1 MASADTAGTAGAGV
15 QEAVFSRNAT
25 GLVKLGTPWRVVVLN
40 FANIGLTYVMFT
52 YWITPAVFPQSNL
65 YLSLVI
71 AGLFNLA
78 FAGALAIFTSAFP
91 RSGGEYVYVSRGL
104 HPAVGFACSVAA
116 ALSQAF
122 WVGIGGYWIATLVL
136 SPVLTSIGISTGDA
150 TLVNWGTDFGTN
162 NWAFA
167 TGTIAVVICGLI
179 NLTGLRGYFTFQAIN
194 LVVGTV
200 TFLILVA
207 VFLTSSHSDFASGLN
222 SFSAAAGGSPHAFEK
237 ITEGAQAAGMPTGTT
252 LHDTLGVAGVTFLIA
267 FASASIAGELRT
279 PRKTQLVGAVGGTA
293 LYTTVAIALFAA
305 ITVAV
310 PEGFNKAAAWMN
322 YNSADYGTI
331 LPAQPTFITWV
342 SVLTSNTLVLA
353 LIGVGLVVWSYFW
366 LPSAMIIATRNIFAW
381 SLDRLAP
388 ARLSEVSDRF
398 HSPIWATITVT
409 VFAEGFLVAYWR
421 GWFTYLTP
429 FLAYAAVFFI
439 VSIAAIV
446 AGYRESTRA
455 YLAKV
460 DWDRR
465 IAGVPLLTLC
475 GICGLLYWGVA
486 LYYAYTEDLL
496 FLNTNRQLVLTAAQ
510 FVVPFVLFFAIAA
523 WRRRT
528 GIAVDA
534 AYKVLPPE

>member
-1 MASADTAGTAGAGV
+1 GV
-15 QEAVFSRNAT
+15 QEAVFSRHAT
-25 GLVKLGTPWRVVVLN
+25 GLVRLGTPWRVIVLN

-65 YLSLVI
+65 YLSLLI

-91 RSGGEYVYVSRGL
+91 RSGGEYVYVSRSL
-104 HPAVGFACSVAA
+104 HPAIGFACSVAA

-136 SPVLTSIGISTGDA
+136 SPVLTSIGISTGN
-150 TLVNWGTDFGTN
+150 TRLINWGTDFGTN
-162 NWAFA
+162 NWAFVV
-167 TGTIAVVICGLI
+167 GTIAVVLCGLI
-179 NLTGLRGYFTFQAIN
+179 NLTGLRGYFRFQTVNFI
-194 LVVGTV
+194 VGTL
-200 TFLILVA
+200 TFLLLVGLF
-207 VFLTSSHSDFASGLN
+207 VTSSHSDFVSGLN
-222 SFSAAAGGSPHAFEK
+222 SWSAAAGGSNNAFAD
-237 ITEGAQAAGMPTGTT
+237 INEGAKAAGMPGGTT

-279 PRKTQLVGAVGGTA
+279 PRKTQLVGTVGGTA

-310 PEGFNKAAAWMN
+310 PESFNKAASWMS
-322 YNSADYGTI
+322 YNSGDYGTI
-331 LPAQPTFITWV
+331 LPASPTFITWA
-342 SVLTSNTLVLA
+342 SVLTSNTLVLV
-353 LIGVGLVVWSYFW
+353 LIGIGLVIWSYFW

-388 ARLSEVSDRF
+388 ARLSEVSART
-398 HSPIWATITVT
+398 HSPVWATLTVT
-409 VFAEGFLVAYWR
+409 VFAEGFLIAYWR

-429 FLAYAAVFFI
+429 FLAYAAVFF
-439 VSIAAIV
+439 VVATAAIV
-446 AGYRESTRA
+446 AGYRTSTRE
-455 YLAKV
+455 YLAKA

-465 IAGVPLLTLC
+465 VGGVPLLTLC
-475 GICGLLYWGVA
+475 GIAGLAYWGAA
-486 LYYAYTEDLL
+486 LYFAYTEDLL
-496 FLNTNRQLVLTAAQ
+496 FLNTNKQLILTAAQ
-510 FVVPFVLFFAIAA
+510 FMVPFVLFFAIAA

-528 GIAVDA
+528 GIGVDA

>member
-1 MASADTAGTAGAGV
+1 MATAESAGTQAAGV

-25 GLVKLGTPWRVVVLN
+25 GLVRLGTPWRVIVLN

-71 AGLFNLA
+71 AGLMNLA
-78 FAGALAIFTSAFP
+78 FAGVLVMFTSAFP
-91 RSGGEYVYVSRGL
+91 RSGGEYVYLSRSL
-104 HPAVGFACSVAA
+104 HPAIGLACSVAA

-136 SPVLTSIGISTGDA
+136 SPVLTSIGISTDNT

-162 NWAFA
+162 DWGFV
-167 TGTIAVVICGLI
+167 TGTIAVIICGLL
-179 NLTGLRGYFTFQAIN
+179 NLTGLRGYFRFQTVNFVI
-194 LVVGTV
+194 GTA
-200 TFLILVA
+200 TFLLLVA
-207 VFLTSSHSDFASGLN
+207 VFVSSSTGDFASGLN
-222 SFSAAAGGSPHAFEK
+222 SWSAAAGGSETAFED
-237 ITEGAQAAGMPTGTT
+237 ITQGAQAAGMPGGWT

-279 PRKTQLVGAVGGTA
+279 PRKTQLVGSVGGTA

-310 PEGFNKAAAWMN
+310 PENFNKAAAWMS
-322 YNSADYGTI
+322 YNSADYASI
-331 LPAQPTFITWV
+331 LPASPTFITWV
-342 SVLTSNTLVLA
+342 SVLTSNTLVLV
-353 LIGVGLVVWSYFW
+353 LIGIGLVIWSYFW

-381 SLDRLAP
+381 SLDRIVP
-388 ARLSEVSDRF
+388 ARLSEVSERF
-398 HSPIWATITVT
+398 HAPVWATLTVT
-409 VFAEGFLVAYWR
+409 VFAEAFLVAYWQ

-429 FLAYAAVFFI
+429 FLAYAVVFF
-439 VSIAAIV
+439 VVCIAGLV
-446 AGYRESTRA
+446 AGYRPSTRE
-455 YLAKV
+455 YLAKAG
-460 DWDRR
+460 WDRR
-465 IAGVPLLTLC
+465 IAGVPIITLC
-475 GICGLLYWGVA
+475 AVVGLAYWGLA
-486 LYYAYTEDLL
+486 LYFAYTEDLL
-496 FLNTNRQLVLTAAQ
+496 FLNTDRQLILTAAQ
-510 FVVPFVLFFAIAA
+510 FIAPFVLFFAIAA